1 MAVGVLL
8 LVCVLS
14 IMIGAKPVPLGDV
27 WHGLFQNSGVGNDVI
42 IHDVRVPRTLL
53 GLLVGVALGLSG
65 AVMQGLTRNPL
76 AEPGL
81 LGVNAGAAA
90 AVVSAIAFL
99 GITEVTDYVWF
110 AFLGAAVVSV
120 VVYVLG
126 GSRSS
131 TPVRLA
137 LAGTAATAAL
147 YGYVN
152 AVQLLNSAALD
163 RLRFWT
169 VGSLASADMETVRRV
184 APFIVAGVALALL
197 ISRPLNAMEMGD
209 DTARALGADL
219 NRTRVVAML
228 AVTLMCGAATAACGP
243 IMFLGLMVPYL
254 VRAITGPD
262 MRWILPYAAVLAP
275 VLLIGSDVI
284 GRLVA
289 RPSELQVGIVTALVG
304 GPVFIHLV
312 RRKRMAQL

>member
-1 MAVGVLL
+1 MGVVVLL

-14 IMIGAKPVPLGDV
+14 IMIGAKPVPLSDV
-27 WHGLFQNSGVGNDVI
+27 WHGLFHHTGTDNDVI
-42 IHDVRVPRTLL
+42 IRDVRVPRTVL

-99 GITEVTDYVWF
+99 GITDVDAYVWF

-126 GSRSS
+126 GSRSA

-169 VGSLASADMETVRRV
+169 VGSLASADMDTVRRV
-184 APFIVAGVALALL
+184 APFILVGVVLALL

-209 DTARALGADL
+209 DTARALGANL
-219 NRTRVVAML
+219 NRTRVLAMV

-243 IMFLGLMVPYL
+243 IVFLGLMVPYL
-254 VRAITGPD
+254 VRAVTGPD
-262 MRWILPYAAVLAP
+262 MRWIILYAAVLAP
-275 VLLIGSDVI
+275 ALLLGSDVI

-289 RPSELQVGIVTALVG
+289 RPAELQVGIVTALVG